1 MKFIKKANIL
11 QLILL
16 ILVLVSCKQETFSKS
31 ILAISESVSK
41 ETLPKMVPLNNE
53 GPKLTAEYIN
63 SKKRSIEAFYKKN
76 WPNNS
81 LNGGFLVAKNGQI
94 IFEKYEGF
102 SNIRNKTVMTADS
115 PLHIASVSKVITA
128 SAVLKLISAR
138 KINLDQKVNTILKE
152 FPYPEVT
159 IRMLLNHRSGM
170 RSYSYFTDKK
180 EIWDRHKTLTNQ
192 DVLTLLKTKNIGLES
207 KTNTR
212 FAYCNTNYV
221 ILALIIE
228 KTTGLK
234 YKEAM
239 KQIVFEPLGMKNT
252 FVMDYD
258 KDRKTVAPSYKGNR
272 VEIGMDYLDAIY
284 GDKNIYSTPRDLL
297 KLDRA
302 RSASTFLEPELLNQV
317 YKGYSNEHKGQK
329 NYGLGIRMVQWET
342 GQTLYY
348 HNGWW
353 HGNTSSYVPL
363 RKENVTLISLSNKFS
378 KSPYN
383 IRKLSALFGDY
394 PFKLD
399 GDEKE
404 E

>member
-11 QLILL
+11 QLLFL
-16 ILVLVSCKQETFSKS
+16 ILVLSSCNKQKKIEPNDTN
-31 ILAISESVSK
+31 LTED
-41 ETLPKMVPLNNE
+41 TLPKMKPFTNE
-53 GPKLTAEYIN
+53 VPKLTAEYIN
-63 SKKRSIEAFYKKN
+63 LKKGAIEAFYNKN
-76 WPNNS
+76 WRNNS
-81 LNGGFLVAKNGQI
+81 LNGSFLVAKNGQI
-94 IFEKYEGF
+94 IYERYEGYANF
-102 SNIRNKTVMTADS
+102 GTKTLITADT
-115 PLHIASVSKVITA
+115 PLHLASVSKVITA
-128 SAVLKLISAR
+128 TAVLKLINVK
-138 KINLDQKVNTILKE
+138 KIDLDQKVNAILKT

-159 IRMLLNHRSGM
+159 IRTLLNHRSGM

-180 EIWDRHKTLTNQ
+180 DIWDRHNILTNQ
-192 DVLTLLKTKNIGLES
+192 DILTILATKDIALES
-207 KTNTR
+207 KTDTR

-228 KTTGLK
+228 KITGLT

-239 KQIVFEPLGMKNT
+239 KQMIFEPLGMKNT

-258 KDRKTVAPSYKGNR
+258 KDRKTVVPSYKGNR
-272 VEIGMDYLDAIY
+272 VEIGMDFLDAVY

-317 YKGYSNEHKGQK
+317 YKGYSYEHRGRK

-353 HGNTSSYVPL
+353 HGNTSSYVTL
-363 RKENVTLISLSNKFS
+363 RNENVTIISLSNKFS
-378 KSPYN
+378 RNPYN

-394 PFKLD
+394 PFKLNT
-399 GDEKE
+399 DENE
-404 E
+404 D

>member
-1 MKFIKKANIL
+1 MTFTKKANIL
-11 QLILL
+11 QILLL

-31 ILAISESVSK
+31 NRYFK
-41 ETLPKMVPLNNE
+41 DGLPKMEPLNNE
-53 GPKLTAEYIN
+53 NPKLTAEYIN
-63 SKKRSIEAFYKKN
+63 SKKRAIEAFYNKN

-94 IFEKYEGF
+94 IYEKYEGF
-102 SNIRNKTVMTADS
+102 SNFRTKTIMTADT
-115 PLHIASVSKVITA
+115 PLHLASVSKVITA
-128 SAVLKLISAR
+128 TAVLKLINAG
-138 KINLDQKVNTILKE
+138 KINLDQKVTTILKH

-159 IRMLLNHRSGM
+159 IRTLLNHRSGI
-170 RSYSYFTDKK
+170 RNYSYFTDKK
-180 EIWDRHKTLTNQ
+180 AIWDRHKILTNE
-192 DVLTLLKTKNIGLES
+192 DILTLLENKGISLEF

-212 FAYCNTNYV
+212 FSYCNTNYA

-239 KQIVFEPLGMKNT
+239 KRIVFDPLSMNNT
-252 FVMDYD
+252 FVMEYD
-258 KDRKTVAPSYKGNR
+258 KDRKNIAPSYKGNR

-302 RSASTFLEPELLNQV
+302 RSAATFLETELLNQV

-342 GQTLYY
+342 GKTLYY

-353 HGNTSSYVPL
+353 HGSTTSYVPL
-363 RKENVTLISLSNKFS
+363 KDENVTLISLSNKFS

-383 IRKLSALFGDY
+383 IRKLSSLFGDY

-399 GDEKE
+399 GNEKE